1 MQLRD
6 WVHDRFGG
14 TGENLLDEGVYS
26 TEELRKDIAKLEHRM
41 QKLEGEMDE
50 HGENYKR
57 ILKQGAQASEL
68 ERKKYA
74 TKAKFEKKK
83 YTVKKKRYR
92 ASSVKL
98 GTLLSIQGAREIVA
112 MQDSENSELAFD
124 DVMESADAQELQAD
138 IMEQMAAFGVEME
151 DIEAIQDALDI
162 PIMDSGFGQ
171 ETTEEEELMESM
183 AASEVSEEQID
194 IEEEVEVDADDVDIA
209 DDEFDDLDGIEDEL
223 GV

>member
-1 MQLRD
+1 
-6 WVHDRFGG
+6 
-14 TGENLLDEGVYS
+14 
-26 TEELRKDIAKLEHRM
+26 
-41 QKLEGEMDE
+41 
-50 HGENYKR
+50 
-57 ILKQGAQASEL
+57 
-68 ERKKYA
+68 
-74 TKAKFEKKK
+74 
-83 YTVKKKRYR
+83 VKKKRYR

-112 MQDSENSELAFD
+112 MQDAEESGLAFD

-138 IMEQMAAFGVEME
+138 VMEQMAAFGVEME

-162 PIMDSGFGQ
+162 PIMDGSFGQ
-171 ETTEEEELMESM
+171 ETTEEEELMASM

-194 IEEEVEVDADDVDIA
+194 IEAEVEVDADDVDIA